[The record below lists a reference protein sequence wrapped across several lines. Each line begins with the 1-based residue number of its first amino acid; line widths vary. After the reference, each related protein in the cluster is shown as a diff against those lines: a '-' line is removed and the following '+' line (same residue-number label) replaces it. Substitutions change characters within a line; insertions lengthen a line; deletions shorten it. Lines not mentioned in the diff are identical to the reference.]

1 MFKKQTQ
8 NTNMQTERLQ
18 NASIKIKI
26 TIGGIPN
33 ASIIISLNSSSYFR
47 KLAESI
53 KIHSYVDIQGNE
65 IYQVMLT
72 EFQLS
77 LSTVSPYKIARN
89 SIIEV
94 F

>member
-33 ASIIISLNSSSYFR
+33 ASIIISLNSHFR